1 MAPRRG
7 VTGDETGMAWT
18 EQLRE
23 FVKDVRV
30 EITKVSWPSRTELRD
45 STVVVIASVFMVAAF
60 VFVVDRV
67 LSFGI
72 RLLFR

>member
-1 MAPRRG
+1 M
-7 VTGDETGMAWT
+7 TGSDRMAWT
-18 EQLRE
+18 EQLRD

-30 EITKVSWPSRTELRD
+30 EITKVSWPSRAELRD
-45 STVVVIASVFMVAAF
+45 STVVVIASIFIVATF

-72 RLLFR
+72 GLLFR